1 MVKSTSQPYNVIG
14 KTMEHRHKATIFF
27 VLLFLS
33 AAILAADS
41 KNAGKV
47 YRWVDENGEVYY
59 SEKLPPDFEDKKH
72 DELDRRGFVR
82 STDQTLVPPPRPPK
96 LKIDEGFKDLPRD
109 SSGMKR
115 PKPLYSDEEVQS
127 RMDAFLLLRYSSEQE
142 ILNAMAVEISQL
154 EYDRILLQ
162 TSRMSL
168 TESYRGQI
176 REAANRQRSGVQVDP
191 KIVKSIANFQS
202 RLESYGTSLAVLQER
217 EEKITADF
225 EAQLKR
231 FQYLILNWSEES

>member
-1 MVKSTSQPYNVIG
+1 M
-14 KTMEHRHKATIFF
+14 
-27 VLLFLS
+27 
-33 AAILAADS
+33 
-41 KNAGKV
+41 
-47 YRWVDENGEVYY
+47 DENGEVYY
-59 SEKLPPDFEDKKH
+59 SETLPPDFEDKKH
-72 DELDRRGFVR
+72 DELDQQGIVR
-82 STDQTLVPPPRPPK
+82 STDQTLVPPPPPPK
-96 LKIDEGFKDLPRD
+96 PKIDEEFEDLPRD

-162 TSRMSL
+162 TSRESL
-168 TESYRGQI
+168 SESYRGQI
-176 REAANRQRSGVQVDP
+176 REAANQQRSGVQVNP
-191 KIVKSIANFQS
+191 KIVKLIANFQT

-217 EEKITADF
+217 EDKITAHF

-231 FQYLILNWSEES
+231 YQYLILNRSEES

>member
-1 MVKSTSQPYNVIG
+1 
-14 KTMEHRHKATIFF
+14 MEHRHKATIFF

-191 KIVKSIANFQS
+191 KIVNSIANFQS